1 MNNRLVLIIGRP
13 GRLSAALADNL
24 RQSGCEVRTAVDSED
39 GLEQAITHSP
49 DIVLVGH
56 HSPESFDMCRR
67 ISSRMRPEQLPAFL
81 VTPGVG
87 QTDGVDE
94 EPQSIDSLLAETL
107 ALDLLA
113 QGLKTLLSRARQ
125 AGQDDVIL
133 EHHGLRLDRTR
144 YTAELKGV
152 SIGATPTEFRLLW
165 RLMAK
170 PGHVFSRHDL
180 FDACRTEQEGEP
192 SSQSRAIDVHIKTI
206 RRKLAEQANLIET
219 IRGVGY
225 RFREPVWG
233 VAPFE

>member
-1 MNNRLVLIIGRP
+1 MNNRLVLIIGRQ

-24 RQSGCEVRTAVDSED
+24 RQSGCEVRTAVTSED
-39 GLEQAITHSP
+39 GLEQAIAHTP

-56 HSPESFDMCRR
+56 HSPESFDMCRQ

-87 QTDGVDE
+87 TGDSEGE
-94 EPQSIDSLLAETL
+94 EPESIDSLLAETL

-113 QGLKTLLSRARQ
+113 QGVKTLLSRARQ

-133 EHHGLRLDRTR
+133 EYHGLRLDRTR
-144 YTAELKGV
+144 YTAELNGQ
-152 SIGATPTEFRLLW
+152 SIAATPTEFRLLW
-165 RLMAK
+165 TLMAK
-170 PGHVFSRHDL
+170 PGHVFSRQEL
-180 FDACRTEQEGEP
+180 YEACHAEHEGEP
-192 SSQSRAIDVHIKTI
+192 SAQSRAIDVHVKTI

-233 VAPFE
+233 VSPFE

>member
-1 MNNRLVLIIGRP
+1 MNNRLVLIIGRQ

-24 RQSGCEVRTAVDSED
+24 RQSGCEVRTALDSED
-39 GLEQAITHSP
+39 GLEQAISHSP

-56 HSPESFDMCRR
+56 QSPESFEMCRR

-87 QTDGVDE
+87 TAAAEDE
-94 EPQSIDSLLAETL
+94 EPESIDSLLAETL

-113 QGLKTLLSRARQ
+113 QGVRTLLSRARQ
-125 AGQDDVIL
+125 AGQDDIVL

-144 YTAELKGV
+144 YTAELKGE

-165 RLMAK
+165 TLMAK
-170 PGHVFSRHDL
+170 PGHVFSRPEL
-180 FDACRTEQEGEP
+180 FEACHAEHEGEP
-192 SSQSRAIDVHIKTI
+192 SAQSRAIDVHVKTI
-206 RRKLAEQANLIET
+206 RRKLAEQGILIET